1 MITKEEITL
10 NDFLIP
16 ANFEDSGKIMGLFS
30 TRNVVEAVILLLPF
44 AFCIFN
50 LVPLSL
56 TWKIILSSVFVIP
69 IGGFALM
76 GIRDDP
82 LSIFVRTWFE
92 WRKNRKILEYRGEID
107 RNYNRYFIINNQM
120 KSTTMRI
127 AHKNGCR
134 YRSFEMVLSL

>member
-30 TRNVVEAVILLLPF
+30 TRNVVEAVILVLPF

-56 TWKIILSSVFVIP
+56 TWKIILSSLIP

-107 RNYNRYFIINNQM
+107 
-120 KSTTMRI
+120 
-127 AHKNGCR
+127 
-134 YRSFEMVLSL
+134 

>member
-30 TRNVVEAVILLLPF
+30 TRNVVEAVILVLPF
-44 AFCIFN
+44 AFCIFK

-69 IGGFALM
+69 VGGFALM

-92 WRKNRKILEYRGEID
+92 WRKKRKILEYRGEID
-107 RNYNRYFIINNQM
+107 
-120 KSTTMRI
+120 
-127 AHKNGCR
+127 
-134 YRSFEMVLSL
+134 

>member
-1 MITKEEITL
+1 M

-30 TRNVVEAVILLLPF
+30 TRNVVEAVILVLPF

-69 IGGFALM
+69 VGGFALM

-107 RNYNRYFIINNQM
+107 
-120 KSTTMRI
+120 
-127 AHKNGCR
+127 
-134 YRSFEMVLSL
+134 

>member
-1 MITKEEITL
+1 M

-30 TRNVVEAVILLLPF
+30 TRNVVEAVILVLPF

-56 TWKIILSSVFVIP
+56 TGKIILSSVFVIP

-107 RNYNRYFIINNQM
+107 
-120 KSTTMRI
+120 
-127 AHKNGCR
+127 
-134 YRSFEMVLSL
+134 

>member
-1 MITKEEITL
+1 M

-30 TRNVVEAVILLLPF
+30 TRNVVEAVILVLPF
-44 AFCIFN
+44 ALCIFK

-69 IGGFALM
+69 VGGFALM

-107 RNYNRYFIINNQM
+107 
-120 KSTTMRI
+120 
-127 AHKNGCR
+127 
-134 YRSFEMVLSL
+134 

>member
-30 TRNVVEAVILLLPF
+30 TRNVVEAVILVLPF
-44 AFCIFN
+44 AFCIFQ

-107 RNYNRYFIINNQM
+107 
-120 KSTTMRI
+120 
-127 AHKNGCR
+127 
-134 YRSFEMVLSL
+134 

>member
-30 TRNVVEAVILLLPF
+30 TRNVVEAVILVLPF
-44 AFCIFN
+44 AFCIFK

-56 TWKIILSSVFVIP
+56 TWKIILSSVVIP

-107 RNYNRYFIINNQM
+107 
-120 KSTTMRI
+120 
-127 AHKNGCR
+127 
-134 YRSFEMVLSL
+134 

>member
-1 MITKEEITL
+1 M

-30 TRNVVEAVILLLPF
+30 TRNVVEAVIFVLPF
-44 AFCIFN
+44 AFCIFK

-69 IGGFALM
+69 VGGFALM

-107 RNYNRYFIINNQM
+107 
-120 KSTTMRI
+120 
-127 AHKNGCR
+127 
-134 YRSFEMVLSL
+134 

>member
-1 MITKEEITL
+1 MS
-10 NDFLIP
+10 DFLIP

-30 TRNVVEAVILLLPF
+30 TRNVVEAVILVLPF
-44 AFCIFN
+44 AFCIFK

-92 WRKNRKILEYRGEID
+92 WRKNRKILRRCG
-107 RNYNRYFIINNQM
+107 RYSGA
-120 KSTTMRI
+120 KRERR
-127 AHKNGCR
+127 KPPPR
-134 YRSFEMVLSL
+134 

>member
-16 ANFEDSGKIMGLFS
+16 ANFEDSGKIMGSFS
-30 TRNVVEAVILLLPF
+30 TRNVVEAIILLLPF
-44 AFCIFN
+44 AFCILK

-107 RNYNRYFIINNQM
+107 
-120 KSTTMRI
+120 
-127 AHKNGCR
+127 
-134 YRSFEMVLSL
+134 

>member
-30 TRNVVEAVILLLPF
+30 TRNVVAVILVLPF
-44 AFCIFN
+44 AFCIFK

-107 RNYNRYFIINNQM
+107 
-120 KSTTMRI
+120 
-127 AHKNGCR
+127 
-134 YRSFEMVLSL
+134 

>member
-1 MITKEEITL
+1 M

-30 TRNVVEAVILLLPF
+30 TRNVAEAVILVLPF

-107 RNYNRYFIINNQM
+107 
-120 KSTTMRI
+120 
-127 AHKNGCR
+127 
-134 YRSFEMVLSL
+134 

>member
-30 TRNVVEAVILLLPF
+30 TRNVVEAIILVLPF
-44 AFCIFN
+44 AFCIFK

-82 LSIFVRTWFE
+82 LSNICFVHGLR
-92 WRKNRKILEYRGEID
+92 RKNRKILEYRGEID
-107 RNYNRYFIINNQM
+107 
-120 KSTTMRI
+120 
-127 AHKNGCR
+127 
-134 YRSFEMVLSL
+134 

>member
-1 MITKEEITL
+1 MDDCDNKGGNNL

-30 TRNVVEAVILLLPF
+30 TRNVVEAVILVLPF
-44 AFCIFN
+44 AFCIFK

-107 RNYNRYFIINNQM
+107 
-120 KSTTMRI
+120 
-127 AHKNGCR
+127 
-134 YRSFEMVLSL
+134 